1 MRDKTG
7 YHILIDSLERSKIFA
22 FFAIPGAMVNDAVC
36 WNDLLQKFIN
46 EAQYVE
52 WSAEN
57 GLMLKTI
64 YGNLGRDDNGVIF
77 FYSNGRPRLRSITL
91 KDSKDGYEKTFFYG
105 EDLLLSNICNISD
118 CSFKW

>member
-1 MRDKTG
+1 M
-7 YHILIDSLERSKIFA
+7 I
-22 FFAIPGAMVNDAVC
+22 NDAVC

-91 KDSKDGYEKTFFYG
+91 KDSKDGYEKTFSMVKIYYF
-105 EDLLLSNICNISD
+105 LIFVILVIVVLSGKVNGSV
-118 CSFKW
+118 SL